1 MTDPFPEDRVT
12 LIFRPVPGWRTP
24 PAARLRKLLKLAIRS
39 CGLKCLAIFP
49 SPPEV
54 DRTRPKDDGSSP

>member
-1 MTDPFPEDRVT
+1 MTDPFPDDRVT
-12 LIFRPVPGWRTP
+12 LIFRPVPGWRAP

-49 SPPEV
+49 TPP
-54 DRTRPKDDGSSP
+54 